1 MSSITH
7 KIKKK
12 LVYWLLFDPKH
23 RVRSIFLVMLNMKD
37 VNFCLLNHS
46 DKSFKTKIQQTNKYD
61 RYKNYDTYISY
72 YLYSL

>member
-1 MSSITH
+1 MNSLTH

-12 LVYWLLFDPKH
+12 LVYWVLFDPKH
-23 RVRSIFLVMLNMKD
+23 RVCPIFLVMLSMKD

-46 DKSFKTKIQQTNKYD
+46 DKSFKTKIQQTTNTTD
-61 RYKNYDTYISY
+61 ISY